1 MVATSQLL
9 HHHRSNFLLLL
20 KGFYSILLQGVVD
33 AKCKFWDY
41 DFGWVGCCHDCT
53 LFQKSKVGKKMM
65 KVAFLPY
72 KLIGDATYSMRPW
85 FYYSSFKGEKEGL
98 PRTKHIGTSYSL
110 IPMGGGQMMVE
121 MAFGVLKG
129 WWMIILK
136 RLDTPL

>member
-1 MVATSQLL
+1 MILDGLVVAMIAHCSK
-9 HHHRSNFLLLL
+9 NL
-20 KGFYSILLQGVVD
+20 KL
-33 AKCKFWDY
+33 AKK
-41 DFGWVGCCHDCT
+41 
-53 LFQKSKVGKKMM
+53 M